1 MEFSIYPPDA
11 LYTIVSFCQNSLN
24 LLIIIYLYAN
34 TMQILLSIFGTG
46 GKGTK
51 AITKTATKSTMAE
64 QYKFV
69 A

>member
-1 MEFSIYPPDA
+1 
-11 LYTIVSFCQNSLN
+11 
-24 LLIIIYLYAN
+24 
-34 TMQILLSIFGTG
+34 MQILLSIFGTG

-51 AITKTATKSTMAE
+51 AITKTATKSAMAE